1 MENELFFSSFS
12 ITQKRWGKFNVGQQ
26 LKPLTTGKQ
35 KISLLTH
42 GEVKKKKNLVKSP
55 MYSSSPQQGESGSN
69 HSPLLM

>member
-1 MENELFFSSFS
+1 MK
-12 ITQKRWGKFNVGQQ
+12 T
-26 LKPLTTGKQ
+26 LTTNKQ

-42 GEVKKKKNLVKSP
+42 GEVKKKSLVKSP

>member
-26 LKPLTTGKQ
+26 MKPLTTDKQ

-42 GEVKKKKNLVKSP
+42 GEVKKKKKKFS
-55 MYSSSPQQGESGSN
+55 QESN
-69 HSPLLM
+69 VLL